1 MIRAYHALITHGG
14 VPSGALMSYGCVADP
29 LDLAGVALFS
39 FEIVVAD
46 VIMVSLIVAV
56 GYLVMMRTF
65 FVALSLMDRVGTQ
78 SCHLHFPRDVV
89 CGVHWYAC
97 PKLERTINEFGHSD
111 GHIHHGPLLESNAR

>member
-1 MIRAYHALITHGG
+1 
-14 VPSGALMSYGCVADP
+14 MSYGWVADP

-65 FVALSLMDRVGTQ
+65 FRSSIAYGSYG
-78 SCHLHFPRDVV
+78 
-89 CGVHWYAC
+89 
-97 PKLERTINEFGHSD
+97 RTT
-111 GHIHHGPLLESNAR
+111 RM